1 MVRFQCP
8 AYPDACGYITVE
20 VKFEHAMKLLQMH
33 IDIDHAA
40 DDVNNIDEAAE
51 AEVVNTID
59 KAVEEKVVYTIDEAV
74 KDEDVNGE
82 VTYLEFEDVQ
92 QKLDKLTRR
101 MCTWRDACGYI
112 GEEIVEAVEVVRQK
126 PGSKSAKRRQR
137 MQDAKRRRHNLAT
150 MAPTRLTCPPS
161 TDCGYITEE
170 VDGEIMYMGLFGYTL
185 EDGRKRQLQ
194 QYGVSSP
201 KQKRDEVPLQQREEI
216 PTQHQQRDVVTIQHK
231 RGEEV
236 PDQLHHEQGEEVP
249 GQQHYK

>member
-1 MVRFQCP
+1 MVKISCP
-8 AYPDACGYITVE
+8 AGNTCEFTTEEIVE
-20 VKFEHAMKLLQMH
+20 VEAGMVLIQCHVDTAHATV
-33 IDIDHAA
+33 D
-40 DDVNNIDEAAE
+40 
-51 AEVVNTID
+51 VNTID
-59 KAVEEKVVYTIDEAV
+59 EAGEAEVMNPIDEAV
-74 KDEDVNGE
+74 ETED
-82 VTYLEFEDVQ
+82 TYLEFEDMQ
-92 QKLDKLTRR
+92 QKLDNLTRR
-101 MCTWRDACGYI
+101 MCTWRDTCGNI
-112 GEEIVEAVEVVRQK
+112 GEEIVEAVEVVRRK

-194 QYGVSSP
+194 RQYQHGVTSP
-201 KQKRDEVPLQQREEI
+201 EQKRDEVPLQQREKI